1 MGRLLRQVVWAAVV
15 VIVVG
20 QSLAQERTGA
30 HQSQTTP
37 HQDAPAPEPK
47 PEHKLLLEEITKL
60 SSSRKFQ
67 EVLPKADELY
77 QQARAKGDKIGEA
90 YALCFRA
97 IALQQ
102 LYQNAPEQLPEVA
115 SVWASA
121 AALWR
126 EIGDGP
132 YQVMALL
139 GQAYCTRHESYEQAQ
154 ALLKE
159 ALALAKGEVKR
170 PLALAVALSIVW
182 LRWDGMDQLGAT
194 EQLLQQVLEIYERH
208 APNSLE
214 LANTLYS
221 LGDVALSRGD
231 LSGAERL
238 YQQVLAI
245 QEKLAPNSLAVAD
258 TLHNLGQVACDR
270 GDLSGAERLC
280 QQALAIREKLA
291 PNSLEVALT
300 LHSLGNVAR
309 YRGDLS
315 GAEQLYQQALAIY
328 EKLAPNSMNV
338 AHALHDLG
346 AVAYDRG
353 DLSGAERLYQQALAI
368 YEKLAPNS
376 MNVARTLHN
385 LGLVA
390 CDRGDLSEAERLL
403 QQALAIQEKLA
414 PNSLDVARSLHHL
427 GNVARKRGDL
437 SGAERLYQQALA
449 IREKLAPNSLAVA
462 STLHNLGLVAR
473 DRGDLSEAERLYQQ
487 ALAIQEKLAPNSLE
501 VAHTLHNLGL
511 VARDRG
517 DLSEAEQLLQQ
528 ALEIYERN
536 APNSLAVALAL
547 HNLGALARGRG
558 DLSEAER
565 LLHQALAI
573 QEKLAPNSLDVART
587 LNGLGNVALSRGDLA
602 GAERLLQQALAI
614 QEKLAPNSLDVA
626 CTLYSFGIVAH
637 VRGDLA
643 GAEQYYQQALA
654 IQEKLAPNSLDV
666 TYTLGNLGLMARN
679 RGDLAGAERLLQQA
693 LAIQEK
699 LAPNSLDVA
708 RTLHNLGIVAAVRD
722 DLAGAER
729 LLQQALAIQEKLAPN
744 SLDVT
749 YTLHDLGAAAY
760 NRGDLAGAEQYYQQA
775 LAIREKLAPNSLG
788 MALTLID
795 LANLARQRK
804 NYPQAQQ
811 YLARAL
817 EIYETQR
824 YTIQDPETR
833 TAFAE
838 HYFDAYTLQAQIA
851 LDQNRPEQAALALE
865 RSRARSLAELMHAR
879 ALRLPDE
886 APQALKDLMA
896 QQEKLQREHL
906 LLAREQRKA
915 NANDAETVQRLRAK
929 SHELAERQ
937 RQIDQQL
944 REKFP
949 RYASLLNP
957 KPPTLKQI
965 QNSLDANT
973 VLLYH
978 AFADKELL
986 IIAVSRQAVQS
997 YRVKVDVRALEKD
1010 LIEFQRLVAKPPLE
1024 RTADERAS
1032 VMQLGRRLYARL
1044 IKPAE
1049 ASLKQA
1055 RTVLLCPEGALNR
1068 LPWGA
1073 LVVTVDKQGRPTYW
1087 IERVAIG
1094 VTLSADVYLQAR
1106 AVRPAPR
1113 GVAIAAVSQY
1123 RNPQG
1128 LQDASVAT
1136 LTRRSG
1142 SALKNLPSVKQE
1154 TARLKQALN
1163 NLGVVVAQEDDATP
1177 QKVRQMAQN
1186 VRVVHFACHARADNV
1201 DPLGSGLLL
1210 APAGSDAG
1218 LLTAAEIVSR
1228 WQLRADLVMLSAC
1241 ETAVGRLHQYEGMY
1255 GLARAFLFA
1264 GARSVGASLWQVSDA
1279 STARLMEAFYR
1290 EYARGIPKVEALRR
1304 AQLELLR
1311 DRQYADPYYWSCFVL
1326 MGAER

>member
-20 QSLAQERTGA
+20 QSLAQEQTGA

-473 DRGDLSEAERLYQQ
+473 DRGDLSEAE
-487 ALAIQEKLAPNSLE
+487 
-501 VAHTLHNLGL
+501 
-511 VARDRG
+511 
-517 DLSEAEQLLQQ
+517 QLLQQ

-573 QEKLAPNSLDVART
+573 QEKLAPNSLDV
-587 LNGLGNVALSRGDLA
+587 
-602 GAERLLQQALAI
+602 
-614 QEKLAPNSLDVA
+614 
-626 CTLYSFGIVAH
+626 
-637 VRGDLA
+637 
-643 GAEQYYQQALA
+643 
-654 IQEKLAPNSLDV
+654 

-679 RGDLAGAERLLQQA
+679 RG
-693 LAIQEK
+693 
-699 LAPNSLDVA
+699 
-708 RTLHNLGIVAAVRD
+708 

-1186 VRVVHFACHARADNV
+1186 ARVVHFACHARADHV

-1210 APAGSDAG
+1210 SPAGSDAG

-1228 WQLRADLVMLSAC
+1228 WRVRADVVMLSAC

>member
-20 QSLAQERTGA
+20 QSLAQEQTGA

-67 EVLPKADELY
+67 EVLQKADELY

-139 GQAYCTRHESYEQAQ
+139 GQAYCTRHESYGQAQ

-182 LRWDGMDQLGAT
+182 LHWDGMDQLGAT
-194 EQLLQQVLEIYERH
+194 EQLLQQALEIYERH

-245 QEKLAPNSLAVAD
+245 QEKLAPNSLQMAATLQALGAVAYTRGD
-258 TLHNLGQVACDR
+258 IARAERLYRQALAIREKLAPNSLEIARTLHSLGHVAYAH
-270 GDLSGAERLC
+270 GDLSGAEQLY

-291 PNSLEVALT
+291 PNSLEVAST
-300 LHSLGNVAR
+300 LHSLGHVA
-309 YRGDLS
+309 YARGDLS
-315 GAEQLYQQALAIY
+315 GAEQLYQQALAIR
-328 EKLAPNSMNV
+328 EKLASNSLDVASTLHSLGNV
-338 AHALHDLG
+338 ALSRD
-346 AVAYDRG
+346 
-353 DLSGAERLYQQALAI
+353 DLSRAEQLYQQALAI
-368 YEKLAPNS
+368 REKLAPNS
-376 MNVARTLHN
+376 LDVANTIYG
-385 LGLVA
+385 LGAVA
-390 CDRGDLSEAERLL
+390 YKRGDLARAEQLLQQALAIREKLAPNSLLVAKTLNNLAIVALSCGDLARAEEVL

-414 PNSLDVARSLHHL
+414 PNSLQMAATLQALGSVAYDRGDLVRAEQLLQQALAIREKPASGSLDVAGTLADLGTVVLSRGDLAGAEQLYQQALAIREKLASNSLDVASTLHSL
-427 GNVARKRGDL
+427 GNVALSRDDLSRAEQLYQQALAIQEKFASNSLDVASTLHSLGSLAYVRGDL
-437 SGAERLYQQALA
+437 SGAERLLQQALA

-462 STLHNLGLVAR
+462 SMLR
-473 DRGDLSEAERLYQQ
+473 
-487 ALAIQEKLAPNSLE
+487 
-501 VAHTLHNLGL
+501 
-511 VARDRG
+511 
-517 DLSEAEQLLQQ
+517 
-528 ALEIYERN
+528 
-536 APNSLAVALAL
+536 
-547 HNLGALARGRG
+547 
-558 DLSEAER
+558 
-565 LLHQALAI
+565 
-573 QEKLAPNSLDVART
+573 
-587 LNGLGNVALSRGDLA
+587 DLA
-602 GAERLLQQALAI
+602 YLAHQQ
-614 QEKLAPNSLDVA
+614 
-626 CTLYSFGIVAH
+626 
-637 VRGDLA
+637 
-643 GAEQYYQQALA
+643 
-654 IQEKLAPNSLDV
+654 
-666 TYTLGNLGLMARN
+666 
-679 RGDLAGAERLLQQA
+679 
-693 LAIQEK
+693 
-699 LAPNSLDVA
+699 
-708 RTLHNLGIVAAVRD
+708 
-722 DLAGAER
+722 
-729 LLQQALAIQEKLAPN
+729 
-744 SLDVT
+744 
-749 YTLHDLGAAAY
+749 
-760 NRGDLAGAEQYYQQA
+760 
-775 LAIREKLAPNSLG
+775 
-788 MALTLID
+788 
-795 LANLARQRK
+795 K

-811 YLARAL
+811 YLARAIA
-817 EIYETQR
+817 IYETQR
-824 YTIQDPETR
+824 SAVRDPETR
-833 TAFAE
+833 TLFGE
-838 HYFDAYTLQAQIA
+838 QYLNAYTLQAQIA

-865 RSRARSLAELMHAR
+865 RSRARSLGELLHAR
-879 ALRLPDE
+879 VLSLPDE

-915 NANDAETVQRLRAK
+915 NANDAETARRLRAK

-1032 VMQLGRRLYARL
+1032 VTQLGRRLYARL
-1044 IKPAE
+1044 INPAE

-1106 AVRPAPR
+1106 AVRPAQR

-1186 VRVVHFACHARADNV
+1186 ARVVHFACHARADHV

-1210 APAGSDAG
+1210 SPAGSDAG

-1228 WQLRADLVMLSAC
+1228 WQLRADVVMLSAC

-1304 AQLELLR
+1304 AQVALLR